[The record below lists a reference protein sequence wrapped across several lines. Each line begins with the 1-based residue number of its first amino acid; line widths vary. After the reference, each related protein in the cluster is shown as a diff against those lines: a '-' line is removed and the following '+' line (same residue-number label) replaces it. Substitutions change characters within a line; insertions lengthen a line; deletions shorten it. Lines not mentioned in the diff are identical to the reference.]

1 MALPK
6 MIVDAD
12 LELIKFYIILPLIL
26 TTFERDHKII
36 KDFDILKTPD
46 PYLEVIERAMDSV
59 TKDLAVIRKGF
70 KDRGIKVYDEHQMS
84 NGVHAEYLCR
94 GYHGKMHLQWGLIKA
109 EVFVLMRKHLGLD
122 VSKYKD
128 NGDMRSNFGEK

>member
-1 MALPK
+1 MTLPK

-12 LELIKFYIILPLIL
+12 LDLIKFYIILPLIL
-26 TTFERDHKII
+26 TTFERDQGII
-36 KDFDILKTPD
+36 KDFSILKTPD

-59 TKDLAVIRKGF
+59 TKDLVVIRKGF
-70 KDRGIKVYDEHQMS
+70 KDRGIKVYDEHQMT
-84 NGVHAEYLCR
+84 NGVHAEYMCR

-122 VSKYKD
+122 VTKYIP
-128 NGDMRSNFGEK
+128 NPDMRSNFG

>member
-1 MALPK
+1 MTLPK

-12 LELIKFYIILPLIL
+12 LELIKSYIVLPLIL
-26 TTFERDHKII
+26 TTFERDMRII

-59 TKDLAVIRKGF
+59 TKDLTQIRKGF
-70 KDRGIKVYDEHQMS
+70 KDRGIKVYDEHQMTD
-84 NGVHAEYLCR
+84 GVHADYMCR

-122 VSKYKD
+122 VTKYKA
-128 NGDMRSNFGEK
+128 NPDMRSNFG

>member
-1 MALPK
+1 MS
-6 MIVDAD
+6 
-12 LELIKFYIILPLIL
+12 YNTLPLIL
-26 TTFERDHKII
+26 TTFERDQGII

-70 KDRGIKVYDEHQMS
+70 KDRGIKVYDEHQMT
-84 NGVHAEYLCR
+84 NGVHAEYMCR

-109 EVFVLMRKHLGLD
+109 EVYVLMRKHLGLD
-122 VSKYKD
+122 VTKYIP
-128 NGDMRSNFGEK
+128 NPDMRSNFGEK